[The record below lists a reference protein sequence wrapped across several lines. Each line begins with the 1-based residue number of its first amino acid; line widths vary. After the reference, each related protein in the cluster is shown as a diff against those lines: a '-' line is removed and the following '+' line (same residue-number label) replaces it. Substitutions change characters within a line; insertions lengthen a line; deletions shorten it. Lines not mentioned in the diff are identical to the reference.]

1 MGPSQ
6 SSTLDTESGEG
17 QAIMDKD
24 TRDIVILRRLL
35 ETTGRWILFV
45 HQGHIVKVARVAP
58 EMPADVV
65 LDDSTSKASPEP
77 ASCHAGTQ

>member
-1 MGPSQ
+1 M
-6 SSTLDTESGEG
+6 
-17 QAIMDKD
+17 MDKD

-58 EMPADVV
+58 EMSADAV
-65 LDDSTSKASPEP
+65 LGDSAARPVSQFIKGQLALYRSEW
-77 ASCHAGTQ
+77 